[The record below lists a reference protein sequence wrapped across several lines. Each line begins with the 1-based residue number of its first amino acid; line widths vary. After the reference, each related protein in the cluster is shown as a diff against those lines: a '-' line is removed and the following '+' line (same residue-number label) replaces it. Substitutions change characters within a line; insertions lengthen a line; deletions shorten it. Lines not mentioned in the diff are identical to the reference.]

1 MFLYWMAKGESLTYP
16 DYDPVF
22 PFLWMMGNG
31 IETLPPTAYNFFFL
45 SATLVGYLCIVL
57 VSFFVNRDIA
67 SPETIIIGIWVGG
80 VFFLGTGCFIS
91 VPDMLTLVTASILLY
106 LLVRSL
112 KTERNMSYLFLSG
125 MVIGMATGIK
135 IVNLAFVLVICI
147 PPFFFRSEP
156 LRQRL
161 LQSAI
166 MLLGLFVFFAA
177 AFGILALLG
186 RLSDFLS
193 GLANWYGEIGNK
205 KAAFGWYVTRKRFMV
220 DWGRSLY
227 IGCALCLG
235 LIVMGFLTDRLP
247 RRVLTSIFILV
258 VAFVGWKMNEFHII
272 YADTLLGFALVLFCF
287 TLIAETRHHPEYRR
301 LLAVLGVFF
310 LLVLSIWS
318 TRDSKY
324 ALPGL
329 MLFFP
334 SMISILEKKAPM
346 CFTSDTYDGEL
357 SRHVSCILSEQWF
370 KSVYGYVLVF
380 FLVGHM
386 MLFVKGGTICH

>member
-1 MFLYWMAKGESLTYP
+1 MAKGESLTYP

-91 VPDMLTLVTASILLY
+91 VPDMLTMVTASILLY
-106 LLVRSL
+106 LLLRSSN
-112 KTERNMSYLFLSG
+112 TERNMSYLFLSG
-125 MVIGMATGIK
+125 MIIGMATGIK
-135 IVNLAFVLVICI
+135 IVNFAFVLALCI
-147 PPFFFRSEP
+147 PPFFFRSKP
-156 LRQRL
+156 LGRRL
-161 LQSAI
+161 LQSLI

-177 AFGILALLG
+177 AVGTLALLE
-186 RLSDFLS
+186 RLPDFLS
-193 GLANWYGEIGNK
+193 GLTNWYGELGDK
-205 KAAFGWYVTRKRFMV
+205 KAVFGWYMTRKRFIV

-227 IGCALCLG
+227 MGLAFCLG
-235 LIVMGFLTDRLP
+235 ITGIGFLADRLP
-247 RRVLTSIFILV
+247 RRVCIPLFICLL
-258 VAFVGWKMNEFHII
+258 AALGLAMNEFHII

-346 CFTSDTYDGEL
+346 RFTSDTYDGEL